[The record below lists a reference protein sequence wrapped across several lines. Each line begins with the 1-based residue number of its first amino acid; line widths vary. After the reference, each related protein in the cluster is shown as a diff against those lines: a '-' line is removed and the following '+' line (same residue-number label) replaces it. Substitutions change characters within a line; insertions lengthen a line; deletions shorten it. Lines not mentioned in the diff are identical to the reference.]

1 MKKAW
6 VVLIALLA
14 ILGILY
20 VAIFTDVLKIQ
31 SISFTESE
39 NFDALDF
46 KQYSGIQVGDY
57 YFEVDSYRAAEG
69 LKKHPF
75 VKDAVV
81 EKVFPNQIVADI
93 EYRTHFVS
101 LTYLDFTLSLDDEM
115 VVLGVLT
122 EETPGFVIQG
132 FPYDGFTAGSVIR
145 VERSY
150 ALSNMVTL
158 IKLFTVANL
167 EPEKTI
173 RYVNNSILFKIDGIT
188 VDFGLGD
195 DAVERFNAFVPI
207 YEDLKANGT
216 TSGTI
221 DLSTSGFSI
230 YRPFDE

>member
-1 MKKAW
+1 MKQAL
-6 VVLIALLA
+6 VIVLALLA
-14 ILGILY
+14 TVLIVY
-20 VAIFTDVLKIQ
+20 VVVFTDVLRIQ
-31 SISFTESE
+31 TIVFQESE

-46 KQYSGIQVGDY
+46 KEYSGVQVGDH
-57 YFEVDSYRAAEG
+57 YFGVDPSRAAEG
-69 LKKHPF
+69 LMKHPY
-75 VKDAVV
+75 VKYASV
-81 EKVFPNQIVADI
+81 EKFFPNRVEAEL
-93 EYRTHFVS
+93 EYRKHFVS

-122 EETPGFVIQG
+122 EKPEGYIIEG
-132 FPYDGFTAGSVIR
+132 FPYDGFTAGSTIR

-173 RYVNNSILFKIDGIT
+173 RYINNSILFEIDGIS

-195 DAVERFNAFVPI
+195 DAVERFNSFVPI

-221 DLSTSGFSI
+221 DLSTSGFPI

>member
-1 MKKAW
+1 MKKAL
-6 VVLIALLA
+6 VILLALLA
-14 ILGILY
+14 TILIGY
-20 VAIFTDVLKIQ
+20 VAVFTDVLKIQ
-31 SISFTESE
+31 TITFPESE

-46 KQYSGIQVGDY
+46 KEYAGIQVGDY
-57 YFEVDSYRAAEG
+57 YFSVNPLSAAEG
-69 LKKHPF
+69 LMKHPY
-75 VKDAVV
+75 VKHASI
-81 EKVFPNQIVADI
+81 EKFFPNRVEAQL
-93 EYRTHFVS
+93 EYRKHFVS
-101 LTYLDFTLSLDDEM
+101 LTYLDFTLSLDEEM

-122 EETPGFVIQG
+122 EKPEGYVIQG
-132 FPYDGFTAGSVIR
+132 FPYDGFTAGSPIR

-167 EPEKTI
+167 VPEKTI
-173 RYVNNSILFKIDGIT
+173 RYVNNSILFKIDGIS

-216 TSGTI
+216 SSGTI
-221 DLSTSGFSI
+221 DLSTSGFPI